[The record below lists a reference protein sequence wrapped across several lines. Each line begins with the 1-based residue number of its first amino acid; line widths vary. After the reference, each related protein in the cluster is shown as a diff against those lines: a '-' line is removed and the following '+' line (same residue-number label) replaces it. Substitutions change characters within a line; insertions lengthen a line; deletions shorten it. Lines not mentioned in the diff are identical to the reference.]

1 MQGSGGN
8 DHRMPV
14 RAGDRRSAQPD
25 LPDWQ
30 KNTWYGPA
38 PQNENPFDEPEDA
51 PELRSSRSEN
61 VNEHLG
67 DFWRAEASGRGYTS
81 ATQAAKEKEEETK
94 ARAQNPGKRP
104 SGRNGRKIAFRV
116 FLTAVILISVTALV
130 LRFAVFA
137 VRGITIDG
145 NRTLPAEDIIRSS
158 GINLGDN
165 ILTLDEA
172 AVEKRIS
179 DDYRLQ
185 FRYLEKKLPNIV
197 TIGIKEREAC
207 CWLTYCGIHYTM
219 DKNRMVLSEKEKMTQ
234 TDEQTGVTSVLPQ
247 FQQLVEVKGLRIRSG
262 CYIGQTMILS
272 STRQQLLFSN
282 LFLEMK
288 VLSCTGDIRE
298 ADLSNPDSVLLT
310 TRDGYTVSLGD
321 SSRIHEKLRSLLLVR
336 QELIRMGETG
346 GTINVANP
354 ENPLYSPPSSRNR

>member
-1 MQGSGGN
+1 MQGPGEN
-8 DHRMPV
+8 DQRKPA
-14 RAGDRRSAQPD
+14 RAGERRSAGSD
-25 LPDWQ
+25 FPDWQ

-67 DFWRAEASGRGYTS
+67 DFWRAETSGRGYAPASQDT
-81 ATQAAKEKEEETK
+81 KKEETQSGEQK
-94 ARAQNPGKRP
+94 PARRRSGK
-104 SGRNGRKIAFRV
+104 NGRKIAIRV
-116 FLTAVILISVTALV
+116 LLTAVILIVAAALV

-137 VRGITIDG
+137 VRGITVDG
-145 NRTLPAEDIIRSS
+145 NRMLSAEEVIRSS
-158 GINLGDN
+158 GIRLGDN
-165 ILTLDEA
+165 ILTLYEA
-172 AVEKRIS
+172 AVEKKIAE
-179 DDYRLQ
+179 DYRLQ
-185 FRYLEKKLPNIV
+185 FRYLEKKLPNVV
-197 TIGIKEREAC
+197 TIGVKEREAC

-219 DKNRMVLSEKEKMTQ
+219 DKNRMVLSETEKMTQ
-234 TDEQTGVTSVLPQ
+234 TDERTGATSLLPE
-247 FQQLVEVKGLRIRSG
+247 FQQLVEVKGLQIRSG
-262 CYIGQTMILS
+262 CYIGQTMFLS

-288 VLSCTGDIRE
+288 VLSCTGEIRE

-310 TRDGYTVSLGD
+310 TRDGYMVAMGD

-346 GTINVANP
+346 GTINVATP
-354 ENPLYSPPSSRNR
+354 ESPLYSPPSGGTQ